1 MSESRVQEVVESRL
15 MAFNLTEYEVMS
27 VSPPDSKGLFEVRV
41 ELLPIVGKR
50 YGSIATQANALAVQ
64 AISAL
69 NTVSDDD
76 VDCGMSS
83 CTLQPLS
90 GTSERPVLALI
101 FKFGVLS

>member
-1 MSESRVQEVVESRL
+1 MSESRVQEVVETRL
-15 MAFNLTEYEVMS
+15 MAFNLTEYEVKS
-27 VSPPDSKGLFEVRV
+27 VTLDNKGLFEVRV

-69 NTVSDDD
+69 NTVSDEDA
-76 VDCGMSS
+76 DCGMSS
-83 CTLQPLS
+83 CTLEPLS

-101 FKFGVLS
+101 AKFGVLS